1 VKRVFTFRGCFGG
14 LGEQTEDEVSN
25 EQQAGQD
32 IFTKLSTCCPLAE
45 KSEKCKG

>member
-14 LGEQTEDEVSN
+14 LGEQAQDEVSN
-25 EQQAGQD
+25 EQQAGQG